1 MLQREG
7 GSNARLL
14 AGNSQSSQNRRK
26 AGHSEAVRSVL
37 RRVFVGGRL
46 MGDDLIFNLLVGG
59 SGNNLTS
66 PQIALGAIRAAVN
79 NLLRIFVTDTGQG
92 VELVFGCGIDV
103 ELVCSCG

>member
-66 PQIALGAIRAAVN
+66 PQIALGAIGAAVS
-79 NLLRIFVTDTGQG
+79 NLLSV
-92 VELVFGCGIDV
+92 LVADGGRRVDLWLRC
-103 ELVCSCG
+103 